1 MPVVRAY
8 FENLFGS
15 PSRQAST
22 RWSVC
27 ERGGIQAGVLSGE
40 VGNIVLIDVTP
51 LTLLF
56 TTAADMQTA
65 VTVHVFQGERPTAA
79 DNASASSASWR
90 SRPRN
95 REPGAE
101 ERFKEIAEA
110 YAVLSDPKRRAGDEF
125 RPGTKGSFPIV
136 GS

>member
-1 MPVVRAY
+1 MC
-8 FENLFGS
+8 
-15 PSRQAST
+15 AS
-22 RWSVC
+22 
-27 ERGGIQAGVLSGE
+27 GAAIQAGVLTGE

-65 VTVHVFQGERPTAA
+65 VTIHVFQGERPMAA
-79 DNASASSASWR
+79 DNTSASSASWR

-110 YAVLSDPKRRAGDEF
+110 YAVLSDPKRRRVMSV
-125 RPGTKGSFPIV
+125 RPGTKGFLCDRGKLTR
-136 GS
+136 GSLLPMRGPASHGRPRPWQ